1 MSNSATLWTV
11 APQAPLS
18 IGFPRQGYWSGL
30 PFAEKEKIQRKEGG
44 KKEKISTTLLFTDKD
59 LFFLSADLV
68 KIVLFF
74 SDVRIMR

>member
-30 PFAEKEKIQRKEGG
+30 PFAEKEKIQRKEGE
-44 KKEKISTTLLFTDKD
+44 KKKKFQQPSFSQTKTYFSCQLTWLK
-59 LFFLSADLV
+59 LSY
-68 KIVLFF
+68 F
-74 SDVRIMR
+74 SYL